1 MVECIRVHV
10 LLWRL
15 FVRDPRLAKLAQVLV
30 RYSLKVQPGQLVR
43 ISGPAAAEPLIVEAY
58 RDVLAAGAHPYT
70 RIAVDGLDEI
80 FYKQAT
86 DDQIRFVSPLAPIEV
101 EKIDAELGIWAST
114 NTRALTGV
122 DPKRMAMRRE
132 ATREISRR
140 FLERAAHN
148 ELRWVGTQYPTHAD
162 AQDAE
167 MSLAEYEDFV
177 FGAGLLNEP
186 DPMAAW
192 ERVRRDQDRI
202 ARMLATKDT
211 LHLVGPEIDL
221 TVRVGGRRWI
231 NAAGESNFPDG
242 EVFTGPVEG
251 ATSGRVR
258 FAFPAIYGGRE
269 VQGIT
274 LTFAGGR
281 VTEATAEKGQE
292 FLRAMLDLDAG
303 ARVLG
308 EFAFGLNYG
317 ITRFTRNILFD
328 EKIGGTVHMALGA
341 AYPETGG
348 TNTSGLH
355 WDMIAD
361 LRKDS
366 EVRADGEV
374 IYRNG
379 AFVV

>member
-1 MVECIRVHV
+1 VSR
-10 LLWRL
+10 
-15 FVRDPRLAKLAQVLV
+15 LAQVLV
-30 RYSLKVQPGQLVR
+30 QYSLKIRPGQLVR
-43 ISGPAAAEPLIVEAY
+43 ISGPAVAEPLIAEAY
-58 RDVLAAGAHPYT
+58 REVLAAGAHPYT
-70 RIAVDGLDEI
+70 RIGIDGLDEL

-86 DDQIRFVSPLAPIEV
+86 DDQLRFISPLAPVEV
-101 EKIDAELGIWAST
+101 EKVDADLGIWAST

-132 ATREISRR
+132 ATRDISRR
-140 FLERAAHN
+140 FLERAARD

-167 MSLAEYEDFV
+167 MSLAEYEEFV
-177 FGAGLLNEP
+177 FGAGLLHEP
-186 DPMAAW
+186 DPVAAW
-192 ERVRRDQDRI
+192 ERIRQTQERIVRLLSMR
-202 ARMLATKDT
+202 DT
-211 LHLVGPEIDL
+211 LHLVGPDIDL
-221 TVRVGGRRWI
+221 TVRVGGRTWI
-231 NAAGESNFPDG
+231 NAAGENNFPDG
-242 EVFTGPVEG
+242 EVFTGPVED
-251 ATSGRVR
+251 ATRGRVR
-258 FAFPAIYGGRE
+258 FSFPAIYGGRE

-274 LTFAGGR
+274 LTFAGGH
-281 VTEATAEKGQE
+281 VTEATAEKGEE

-317 ITRFTRNILFD
+317 IRRFTRNILFD

-348 TNTSGLH
+348 ANTSGLH

-361 LRKDS
+361 LRDDS
-366 EVRADGEV
+366 EVRAGGDV

-379 AFVV
+379 AFLV

>member
-1 MVECIRVHV
+1 M
-10 LLWRL
+10 
-15 FVRDPRLAKLAQVLV
+15 RDPRLAKLAQVLV
-30 RYSLKVQPGQLVR
+30 HYSLKVRPGQLVR
-43 ISGPAAAEPLIVEAY
+43 VSGPAVAEPLIVEAY
-58 RDVLAAGAHPYT
+58 RELLAAGANPYT
-70 RIAVDGLDEI
+70 RITVDGLDEI
-80 FYKQAT
+80 LFRQAT
-86 DDQIRFVSPLAPIEV
+86 DDQLRFVSPLAPFEV
-101 EKIDAELGIWAST
+101 EKIDADLGIWAST

-122 DPKRMAMRRE
+122 DPTRMAMRRE
-132 ATREISRR
+132 ATREISKR
-140 FLERAAHN
+140 FLERAARD
-148 ELRWVGTQYPTHAD
+148 ELRWCGTQYPTQAD

-186 DPMAAW
+186 DPIAAW
-192 ERVRRDQDRI
+192 EKVRRDQDRV
-202 ARMLATKDT
+202 ARLLAAKDT
-211 LHLVGPEIDL
+211 LHLIGPGMDL
-221 TVRVGGRRWI
+221 VVRVGRRKWI

-242 EVFTGPVEG
+242 EVFTGPVET
-251 ATSGRVR
+251 ATTGRVR
-258 FAFPAIYGGRE
+258 FAFPAVYSGRE
-269 VQGIT
+269 VTGIT
-274 LTFAGGR
+274 LTFAEGR
-281 VTEATAEKGQE
+281 VTEATADKGQE

-303 ARVLG
+303 ARTLG

-361 LRKDS
+361 LRKDG

-374 IYRNG
+374 IFRNG
-379 AFVV
+379 AFLT